1 MKSEMQQ
8 PLLDRKDHNY
18 SSTRS
23 DLPSASRIAAR
34 EKIKQ
39 QIDLDIKTLASESSA
54 ESNNELQKQ
63 LANTCLQY
71 CYQVLNAA
79 GDEKSARAKLLGSLR
94 ELNSR
99 RSILSIFSSAPS
111 AVVHMPVRPGVA
123 TLAELIIIALS
134 DDPAYEKGG
143 FDPILRELFS
153 LRHELSFTVAIKNF
167 LPLAIIQSMLRYAL
181 PIRVGDIHCAAA
193 CLENTL
199 YLQQLLI
206 QNRSLLNTA
215 DEKGNTVLHIAT
227 RCGAEQAV
235 QFLLQEGAKV
245 RVFNN
250 VRDTPFHLAVARG
263 NSKII
268 KLLYQAG
275 GHSLVD
281 VPNKSK
287 ATPKHIYFAKHQT
300 DFPADIENLGQE
312 MVAFPNPF
320 MG

>member
-1 MKSEMQQ
+1 MKGDMKL
-8 PLLDRKDHNY
+8 PLLDKKDQGY

-34 EKIKQ
+34 EKNKA
-39 QIDLDIKTLASESSA
+39 QIVLDVKTLASESFK

-71 CYQVLNAA
+71 CHQVLDAL
-79 GDEKSARAKLLGSLR
+79 GDEKPARAKLLDSLR

-99 RSILSIFSSAPS
+99 RSILSIFSGAPS
-111 AVVHMPVRPGVA
+111 AVVHVPVRPGVA
-123 TLAELIIIALS
+123 TLAELIIIALC

-143 FDPILRELFS
+143 FDPILRELFN

-181 PIRVGDIHCAAA
+181 PVRAGDIHCAAA
-193 CLENTL
+193 CPENPL

-206 QNRSLLNTA
+206 QNRSLLNKA
-215 DEKGNTVLHIAT
+215 DEKGHTALHIAT
-227 RCGAEQAV
+227 RCGAEKAV
-235 QFLLQEGAKV
+235 QFLLKEGAKV
-245 RVFNN
+245 SVFNN
-250 VRDTPFHLAVARG
+250 VRDTPIHLAVAGDNRE
-263 NSKII
+263 II
-268 KLLYQAG
+268 KLLYHAG
-275 GHSLVD
+275 GHLLMD

-287 ATPKHIYFAKHQT
+287 ATPKQIYFAKHQT

-312 MVAFPNPF
+312 MVELSSPF
-320 MG
+320 MS